1 MIRLP
6 LLTSTCLKS
15 TVETLEKG
23 VQASSKLT
31 LKTPERRPVNVS
43 WEPFKAWCPL
53 KKKHILK
60 PAAFSF
66 A

>member
-15 TVETLEKG
+15 TVETLEKV

-53 KKKHILK
+53 KK
-60 PAAFSF
+60 
-66 A
+66 